1 MTLTQDQY
9 DQLLAN
15 YAESLV
21 DGMDMDSL
29 VQFAME
35 QIEINIR
42 RNCSLDEELIEEI
55 GRFYD
60 DESDVAAMIEDVGG
74 NPADFGVKNWL
85 DEDTWQTGTRGLVKP

>member
-15 YAESLV
+15 YAGSIVE
-21 DGMDMDSL
+21 GMDMDTL
-29 VQFAME
+29 VTFAVE
-35 QIEINIR
+35 QIEMNLR
-42 RNCSLDEELIEEI
+42 RDCSLDEELIQEI
-55 GRFYD
+55 GRFY

-85 DEDTWQTGTRGLVKP
+85 DEDT